1 MMPSSSLQEIPF
13 KFTKEFP
20 VKFTGD
26 FLYKYVTFRLIFKK
40 SYQEGVFDIFYPDPQ
55 LVQIFKPTRNLAGH
69 FFYIYI
75 SIYEYS
81 V

>member
-1 MMPSSSLQEIPF
+1 MKEIPV

-26 FLYKYVTFRLIFKK
+26 FFHKYVTFRLIFKK
-40 SYQEGVFDIFYPDPQ
+40 SYQESVFDFFYPDPQ
-55 LVQIFKPTRNLAGH
+55 LVQNFKPTRNLSGQ

-75 SIYEYS
+75 SIYGYN
-81 V
+81 VYYILK

>member
-26 FLYKYVTFRLIFKK
+26 FFHKYVTFRLILKK
-40 SYQEGVFDIFYPDPQ
+40 SYQEDVFDFIYPEPQ
-55 LVQIFKPTRNLAGH
+55 IV
-69 FFYIYI
+69 
-75 SIYEYS
+75 
-81 V
+81 